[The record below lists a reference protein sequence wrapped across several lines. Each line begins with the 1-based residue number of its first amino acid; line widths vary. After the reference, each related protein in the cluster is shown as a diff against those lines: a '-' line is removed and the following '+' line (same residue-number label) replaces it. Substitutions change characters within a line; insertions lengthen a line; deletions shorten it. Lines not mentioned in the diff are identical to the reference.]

1 MRWVESYL
9 SRSALAALL
18 AMLAVLAVLAVLASA
33 APGEPYP
40 TRPIRL
46 LVSFP
51 PGGASDLIA
60 RTLGQPLSVRLG
72 QPVVVENRPG
82 SNGNIAGELAAHAAP
97 DGYTLLLAPSSL
109 LAVNPHLYA
118 KMAIDPLKE
127 LLPVASLVVNEL
139 ILAVNPA
146 LPVKNFQNF
155 VALARAARPPLFYAS
170 IGNGS
175 EHHLAMELL
184 KQQAG
189 IDLVHV
195 PYRGGG
201 PAAIGVMAGDV
212 AAMFGGGSVA
222 PLIQSGKLRGL
233 AVTGQRRSHLL
244 PELPPIAEFYPGYEM
259 TIWQGLFAPVGTPAE
274 IVQRLRE
281 DMSAVLAQPDI
292 AEKLAAAGS
301 GEPYVTTVSEFLA
314 RIRSDYARYGKLIK
328 DAGLAVD

>member
-18 AMLAVLAVLAVLASA
+18 AMLAVLAVLASA

-82 SNGNIAGELAAHAAP
+82 SNGNLAGELAAHAAP

-155 VALARAARPPLFYAS
+155 VAMARAARPPLFYAS

-301 GEPYVTTVSEFLA
+301 GEPYVTTLPDFLA